1 MIVAIHTIVKSAQ
14 KTSTKKVQ
22 LSSSDSNV
30 GSTTAGSHA
39 IVDRRTMARKE
50 RMKVRMRQQLKE
62 QSNTDCIEYFE
73 IERQRLEELE
83 EAKEELEALEETV
96 TLVKNT
102 LFFIFVF
109 AMGVILGI
117 HL

>member
-1 MIVAIHTIVKSAQ
+1 
-14 KTSTKKVQ
+14 
-22 LSSSDSNV
+22 
-30 GSTTAGSHA
+30 
-39 IVDRRTMARKE
+39 
-50 RMKVRMRQQLKE
+50 MRQQLKE
-62 QSNTDCIEYFE
+62 QLKADCIEYFE
-73 IERQRLEELE
+73 IERQRLEDLE
-83 EAKEELEALEETV
+83 EAEEELKALEETV

>member
-1 MIVAIHTIVKSAQ
+1 
-14 KTSTKKVQ
+14 
-22 LSSSDSNV
+22 
-30 GSTTAGSHA
+30 
-39 IVDRRTMARKE
+39 
-50 RMKVRMRQQLKE
+50 MRQQLKE

>member
-1 MIVAIHTIVKSAQ
+1 
-14 KTSTKKVQ
+14 
-22 LSSSDSNV
+22 
-30 GSTTAGSHA
+30 
-39 IVDRRTMARKE
+39 
-50 RMKVRMRQQLKE
+50 MRQQLKE
-62 QSNTDCIEYFE
+62 QLKADCIEYFE
-73 IERQRLEELE
+73 IERQRLEDLE
-83 EAKEELEALEETV
+83 EAEEELEALEETV

>member
-1 MIVAIHTIVKSAQ
+1 
-14 KTSTKKVQ
+14 
-22 LSSSDSNV
+22 
-30 GSTTAGSHA
+30 
-39 IVDRRTMARKE
+39 
-50 RMKVRMRQQLKE
+50 MRQQLKE
-62 QSNTDCIEYFE
+62 QLKADCIEYFE
-73 IERQRLEELE
+73 IERQRFEELE
-83 EAKEELEALEETV
+83 EAEEDLEALEETV

>member
-1 MIVAIHTIVKSAQ
+1 
-14 KTSTKKVQ
+14 
-22 LSSSDSNV
+22 
-30 GSTTAGSHA
+30 
-39 IVDRRTMARKE
+39 
-50 RMKVRMRQQLKE
+50 MRQQLKE
-62 QSNTDCIEYFE
+62 QLKADCIEYFE
-73 IERQRLEELE
+73 IERQRLEDLE

>member
-1 MIVAIHTIVKSAQ
+1 
-14 KTSTKKVQ
+14 
-22 LSSSDSNV
+22 
-30 GSTTAGSHA
+30 
-39 IVDRRTMARKE
+39 
-50 RMKVRMRQQLKE
+50 MRQQLKE
-62 QSNTDCIEYFE
+62 QLKTDCIEYFE

-83 EAKEELEALEETV
+83 EAEEDLEALEETV

>member
-1 MIVAIHTIVKSAQ
+1 
-14 KTSTKKVQ
+14 
-22 LSSSDSNV
+22 
-30 GSTTAGSHA
+30 
-39 IVDRRTMARKE
+39 
-50 RMKVRMRQQLKE
+50 MRQQLKE
-62 QSNTDCIEYFE
+62 QLKADCIEYFE

-83 EAKEELEALEETV
+83 EAEEDLEALEETV